1 MLSKELSDS
10 VLTVGCAFHP
20 PRGGVAQVLYNYERY
35 VFPHFKYVVNSGG
48 ENKFVKLGR
57 AVGAL
62 WQMFFRLAFDR
73 RIRIVHIHT
82 ASYNSFRRS
91 MYFVGLGK
99 LFGKKIILHIHGGGF
114 REFYATNPKKIA
126 KRLDRCDTLVVLS
139 ETWKRWFEG
148 ILPEKKIEVV
158 GNIVP
163 KPTNIEKM
171 RVDNRLH
178 LLFLGLITEEKG
190 IFDLLDVLEKNK
202 SVFAG
207 RVCLHIGGNGKV
219 DKLQRILEEKG
230 LQDMVTYEGW
240 VDEEKK
246 SYLFSLSDAF
256 VLPSYTEGLPVSIL
270 EAMSYG
276 LPIIATRVGGIPE
289 LVLDNENGIL
299 FEAGNKEEMLESI
312 RVFVDND
319 ELRHD
324 MGNNSK
330 VKSETFLPDH
340 IASLLFKVYNNI

>member
-1 MLSKELSDS
+1 MLPKDISDS

-20 PRGGVAQVLYNYERY
+20 PRGGVAQVLYNYEHY
-35 VFPHFKYVVNSGG
+35 VFPDFKYIVNSGG
-48 ENKFVKLGR
+48 ENKFSKLGR

-62 WQMFFRLAFDR
+62 CQMFFRLAFDR
-73 RIRIVHIHT
+73 HIRIVHIHT

-91 MYFVGLGK
+91 VYFVRLGK

-114 REFYATNPKKIA
+114 REFYATDPKKIA
-126 KRLDRCDTLVVLS
+126 KELNRCDTLVVLS
-139 ETWKRWFEG
+139 ESWKKWFEEL
-148 ILPEKKIEVV
+148 LPEKRIEVV

-163 KPTNIEKM
+163 KPTKTEKM

-178 LLFLGLITEEKG
+178 LLFLGLVTEEKG
-190 IFDLLDVLEKNK
+190 IFDLLDVLEINK
-202 SVFAG
+202 DVFAG
-207 RVCLHIGGNGKV
+207 KVCLHIGGNGEV
-219 DKLQRILEEKG
+219 EKLKGLIEVKG
-230 LQDMVTYEGW
+230 LQDVVTYEGW
-240 VDEEKK
+240 ADEERK

-289 LVLDNENGIL
+289 LVSDNENGIL
-299 FEAGNKEEMLESI
+299 FEAGNKEEMYESI
-312 RVFVDND
+312 KVLMDNNESRD
-319 ELRHD
+319 D
-324 MGNNSK
+324 MGNSSK
-330 VKSETFLPDH
+330 MKSESFLPDH